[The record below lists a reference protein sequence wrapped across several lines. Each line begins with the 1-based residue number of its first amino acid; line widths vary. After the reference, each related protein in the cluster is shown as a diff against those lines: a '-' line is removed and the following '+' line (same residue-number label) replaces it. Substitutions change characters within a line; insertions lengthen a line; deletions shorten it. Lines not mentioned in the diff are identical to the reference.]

1 MHQPLNNEVKTVQ
14 SFNNYIKNK
23 EHFVESTASD
33 VGKSALGDVS
43 LGEKHKEQ
51 LGKLFQ
57 VIEIIASDFKSELI
71 SFLNRMSDKD
81 ERIEKLVEE
90 MHEDGWASLG
100 QAGQKAASSLSSD
113 DAVRPGEEVGP
124 GGEEQIAD
132 FEEG

>member
-1 MHQPLNNEVKTVQ
+1 MHQPLNNEVKTVR

-23 EHFVESTASD
+23 ERLIESTASD

-51 LGKLFQ
+51 LGKLFK
-57 VIEIIASDFKSELI
+57 VMEIISSDFKSDLI

-90 MHEDGWASLG
+90 MHESGWASLG
-100 QAGQKAASSLSSD
+100 QAGQKAASALSD
-113 DAVRPGEEVGP
+113 DDVRPGEEVGP